1 MKKTD
6 YDDQAAI
13 TDNPL
18 MLAAVVAVAAIMV
31 IAFTADT
38 QSVGVDEGDRAIGLT
53 GFAYDGNGWNAFD
66 LKDYFDESWEEGDVS
81 GEWVVIEFMDTD
93 CPYCVSSADDIAED
107 MQDFSGDNPY
117 WDGPIVNFVIVASEL
132 TINGHDSSRGE
143 IQAFRDKTEGFEC
156 AGSDCSS
163 RPGPPHDA
171 PYIDDIDREI
181 LNKWKVQ
188 GTPTYILIQ
197 PDGIINWI
205 SSENPGEDLTDA
217 IQAYTPR
224 SS

>member
-53 GFAYDGNGWNAFD
+53 GFAYDGNGWNDFD

-93 CPYCVSSADDIAED
+93 CPYCVASADDIAED
-107 MQDFSGDNPY
+107 MQDFSGNTPS
-117 WDGPIVNFVIVASEL
+117 WDGPVVNFVIVASEL
-132 TINGHDSSRGE
+132 TINGMIHPEARYKHSETKPKVMSVR
-143 IQAFRDKTEGFEC
+143 
-156 AGSDCSS
+156 
-163 RPGPPHDA
+163 A
-171 PYIDDIDREI
+171 PIV
-181 LNKWKVQ
+181 L
-188 GTPTYILIQ
+188 L
-197 PDGIINWI
+197 
-205 SSENPGEDLTDA
+205 DLVLLTMRL
-217 IQAYTPR
+217 T
-224 SS
+224 SMT